1 MKCTIGFLMDKFC
14 HAPWMHIYVNPDAKL
29 MPCCLFDDE
38 NYDFP
43 NLNDT
48 PLEEALNHPKLV
60 ELRKQFLNNEMPKGC
75 YRCEAQISIN
85 QQPYKTKMTNLSLDK
100 HQPNS
105 CNSDGTIDL
114 KTLEPTYL
122 DIRFGNLCNLK
133 CRTCSRDFSSAIAQE
148 HNKMFNRN
156 LKVLHSL
163 DQDAI
168 DKIYEKLHS
177 VQNIYLA
184 GGEPLLEEN
193 NVRLLEYL
201 IEHNLKPMLCYN
213 TNLTTITFKN
223 KNYFDLWKHFPNIDL
238 TVSIDGYGEV
248 NDYIRFGSTYQ
259 TILDNIE
266 TVKLHVPQATITIN
280 TVASNMSMFSI
291 PKLSKDLIQRNIMN
305 DMMFSICHAPAK
317 FDPTVLTTENKQ
329 QITKDFDELLTW
341 LNNEKNIANDPQRK
355 SFLLTFID
363 RCEGLVSYMN
373 STDNSDLLDT
383 AKQAL
388 AMQDKFRNTDH
399 TKILRL

>member
-1 MKCTIGFLMDKFC
+1 MDKFC
-14 HAPWMHIYVNPDAKL
+14 HAPWMHIYVNPDARL

-38 NYDFP
+38 NWDFP

-85 QQPYKTKMTNLSLDK
+85 QNPYKTKMTNLSLDK
-100 HQPNS
+100 HQPNN
-105 CNSDGTIDL
+105 CNREGTVDL
-114 KTLEPTYL
+114 KSLEPTYL

-133 CRTCSRDFSSAIAQE
+133 CRTCSSDFSSSIAQE
-148 HNKMFNRN
+148 HNKMFNTN
-156 LKVLHSL
+156 KKVLHSL
-163 DQDAI
+163 SQDAI

-213 TNLTTITFKN
+213 TNLTTIRFKN

-238 TVSIDGYGEV
+238 TVSIDGYNEV

-259 TILDNIE
+259 VILDNIE
-266 TVKLHVPQATITIN
+266 TIKEHVPQATITIN

-291 PKLSKDLIQRNIMN
+291 PELCKDLIQRNIMDN
-305 DMMFSICHAPAK
+305 MMFSICHAPTK
-317 FDPTVLTTENKQ
+317 FDPTVLTDESKQ
-329 QITKDFDELLTW
+329 AITQDFIELVKW
-341 LNNEKNIANDPQRK
+341 LDNEKNIANDFNKQR
-355 SFLLTFID
+355 FLETFID

-373 STDNSDLLDT
+373 SKDNSSLLDT
-383 AKQAL
+383 AKETL
-388 AMQDKFRNTDH
+388 AMQDKFRNTDY